1 MYRRRRKIDTMWL
14 KRNDAKR
21 FICMIITI
29 VISVYP
35 MSLSPVWNG
44 TIPGHRDQYE
54 RMAQS
59 ILNGHLYL
67 EYEDVDPRLSE
78 MENPYDPQA
87 RKELGIYYHW
97 DHAFYNGKYYMYFG
111 IVPVVLLFLP
121 YQLLTGNALT
131 TYKATQIFTVGTIL
145 AIFALFDFLRKK
157 IFSKMPFDLYLILSM
172 VLSFVSVW
180 YAIVAPALYC
190 TAIMSAVFMEII
202 SLNLMVRVVWD
213 SEQKNGRKME
223 ELSGSFLCA
232 SLAFGC
238 RPTIALS
245 GILQIML
252 FYLHL
257 HELKSKKKSM
267 KACLTAGIPCLV
279 TAILLMWYNYARFG
293 SILEF
298 GQHYQL
304 TVADQRLYSLFAGF
318 RLDKIINGLVYQFAS
333 WSPIQEKFPYIS
345 YEGILFAFPVFWCI
359 AAFLQDSVK
368 KEIKEKHLT
377 AIINILIALI
387 IGITVFDSVYTPYM
401 VTRYQLDV
409 NFLLGIACFVAVGF
423 RCETAKNRGWNRFV
437 WITAVMTLLILPL
450 LILVPYDGNFT
461 EQNPQILTQIE
472 KMIFWWR

>member
-1 MYRRRRKIDTMWL
+1 MWL

-29 VISVYP
+29 VLSVYP

-44 TIPGHRDQYE
+44 KIPGHRDQYE

-59 ILNGHLYL
+59 ILHGHLYL

-121 YQLLTGNALT
+121 YQLLTGNALI

-157 IFSKMPFDLYLILSM
+157 FFPKMPFALYLILSM

-180 YAIVAPALYC
+180 YAIAAPALYC
-190 TAIMSAVFMEII
+190 TAIMSAVCMEII
-202 SLNLMVRVVWD
+202 SLNMMVRVVWD
-213 SEQKNGRKME
+213 SEQKNGRKMA

-245 GILQIML
+245 GILQIVL
-252 FYLHL
+252 FYLYL

-267 KACLTAGIPCLV
+267 EACLTAGIPCLL

-293 SILEF
+293 SIWEF

-333 WSPIQEKFPYIS
+333 WSQY
-345 YEGILFAFPVFWCI
+345 
-359 AAFLQDSVK
+359 K
-368 KEIKEKHLT
+368 K
-377 AIINILIALI
+377 
-387 IGITVFDSVYTPYM
+387 
-401 VTRYQLDV
+401 
-409 NFLLGIACFVAVGF
+409 NFHI
-423 RCETAKNRGWNRFV
+423 
-437 WITAVMTLLILPL
+437 
-450 LILVPYDGNFT
+450 
-461 EQNPQILTQIE
+461 
-472 KMIFWWR
+472 

>member
-1 MYRRRRKIDTMWL
+1 MYHRRRKIDTMWL

-157 IFSKMPFDLYLILSM
+157 FFPKMPFDLYLI
-172 VLSFVSVW
+172 
-180 YAIVAPALYC
+180 
-190 TAIMSAVFMEII
+190 
-202 SLNLMVRVVWD
+202 
-213 SEQKNGRKME
+213 
-223 ELSGSFLCA
+223 
-232 SLAFGC
+232 
-238 RPTIALS
+238 
-245 GILQIML
+245 
-252 FYLHL
+252 
-257 HELKSKKKSM
+257 
-267 KACLTAGIPCLV
+267 
-279 TAILLMWYNYARFG
+279 
-293 SILEF
+293 
-298 GQHYQL
+298 
-304 TVADQRLYSLFAGF
+304 
-318 RLDKIINGLVYQFAS
+318 
-333 WSPIQEKFPYIS
+333 
-345 YEGILFAFPVFWCI
+345 
-359 AAFLQDSVK
+359 
-368 KEIKEKHLT
+368 
-377 AIINILIALI
+377 
-387 IGITVFDSVYTPYM
+387 
-401 VTRYQLDV
+401 
-409 NFLLGIACFVAVGF
+409 
-423 RCETAKNRGWNRFV
+423 
-437 WITAVMTLLILPL
+437 
-450 LILVPYDGNFT
+450 
-461 EQNPQILTQIE
+461 
-472 KMIFWWR
+472 

>member
-1 MYRRRRKIDTMWL
+1 MWL

-44 TIPGHRDQYE
+44 KIPGHRDQYE

-157 IFSKMPFDLYLILSM
+157 FFPKMPFDLYLILSM

-190 TAIMSAVFMEII
+190 TAIMSAVCMEII

-213 SEQKNGRKME
+213 SEQKNGRKMA

-267 KACLTAGIPCLV
+267 KACL
-279 TAILLMWYNYARFG
+279 M
-293 SILEF
+293 
-298 GQHYQL
+298 
-304 TVADQRLYSLFAGF
+304 
-318 RLDKIINGLVYQFAS
+318 
-333 WSPIQEKFPYIS
+333 
-345 YEGILFAFPVFWCI
+345 
-359 AAFLQDSVK
+359 
-368 KEIKEKHLT
+368 
-377 AIINILIALI
+377 
-387 IGITVFDSVYTPYM
+387 
-401 VTRYQLDV
+401 
-409 NFLLGIACFVAVGF
+409 
-423 RCETAKNRGWNRFV
+423 
-437 WITAVMTLLILPL
+437 
-450 LILVPYDGNFT
+450 
-461 EQNPQILTQIE
+461 
-472 KMIFWWR
+472 

>member
-1 MYRRRRKIDTMWL
+1 
-14 KRNDAKR
+14 
-21 FICMIITI
+21 
-29 VISVYP
+29 

-44 TIPGHRDQYE
+44 KIPGHRDQYE
-54 RMAQS
+54 RIAQS
-59 ILNGHLYL
+59 ILHGHLYL

-157 IFSKMPFDLYLILSM
+157 FFPKMPFDLYLILSM

-180 YAIVAPALYC
+180 YAIAAPALYC
-190 TAIMSAVFMEII
+190 TAIMSAVCMEII

-213 SEQKNGRKME
+213 SEQKNGRKMA

-293 SILEF
+293 SIWEF

-304 TVADQRLYSLFAGF
+304 TVADQRLYSLSAGF

-333 WSPIQEKFPYIS
+333 WSPIQGKFPYIS

-461 EQNPQILTQIE
+461 EQNPQILTQVE